1 SQFFL
6 SLEDDLLRIF
16 EADRVKQWWDR
27 VGVEEGEAIEN
38 RLLTRVIENAQKK
51 VEARNF
57 DIRKHLLEYD
67 NTMNSQRQA
76 FYARRREAM
85 EQDPHTEVLDMTEGS
100 IVALLDAY
108 WPERGGIEAEAGSE
122 LAKASTGQFGVPF
135 DPHAAPF
142 VEGGELAADRQAVG
156 AAVLDRVSAVLE
168 GKKKE
173 CDRLADQYTAEG
185 YPNFSDCERQILLQI
200 LDAQWKDHLHSM
212 DSLRAGINMRAYG
225 QKDPKIEYQR
235 EGFQLFEHMNARIA
249 AQTLELVFKFALP
262 PPPDAPRA
270 VPSPLRSAPPPEASP
285 PGARPTPRPGAAK
298 VAKVGRNDPCPCGS
312 GKKYKKCHG

>member
-1 SQFFL
+1 L
-6 SLEDDLLRIF
+6 AAAR
-16 EADRVKQWWDR
+16 DRVPICEAGRGEQWGDR
-27 VGVEEGEAIEN
+27 AGAGEAEASES

-57 DIRKHLLEYD
+57 DIRKQLLEYD

-76 FYARRREAM
+76 FYTRRREAM
-85 EQDPHTEVLDMTEGS
+85 EQDPHAEILDMTEGA

-108 WPERGGIEAEAGSE
+108 WPERGVAEGEAISD
-122 LAKASTGQFGVPF
+122 LAKAFTAQFGVPL
-135 DPHAAPF
+135 DSHAAPF
-142 VEGGELAADRQAVG
+142 AQGGELASDRQALG

-173 CDRLADQYTAEG
+173 CDRLAAQYAAEG
-185 YPNFSDCERQILLQI
+185 YPNFSECERQILLQI